1 MCVFQSKSNNIGWV
15 PLRKIKRNIPG
26 CLALTLTSVHK
37 RISAGFDEEINNI
50 PTDRLH
56 EIKIWDTV
64 GLDAENRKV
73 HNVISP

>member
-1 MCVFQSKSNNIGWV
+1 MHIFQSKSNNIVGV
-15 PLRKIKRNIPG
+15 PLHKIKRNIPDY
-26 CLALTLTSVHK
+26 LALTLTSVHK
-37 RISAGFDEEINNI
+37 RISARFDEEINNI

-56 EIKIWDTV
+56 EIKIWDAV